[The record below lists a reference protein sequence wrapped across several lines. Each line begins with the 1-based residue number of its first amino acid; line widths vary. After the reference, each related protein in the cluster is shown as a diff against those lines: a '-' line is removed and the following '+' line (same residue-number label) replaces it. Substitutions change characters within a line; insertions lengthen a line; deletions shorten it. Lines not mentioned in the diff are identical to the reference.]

1 MNNQN
6 WICPICLDNSPQNT
20 YILQPCQHM
29 FHTNC
34 IIDSLRQNG
43 PRCPYCRGTHD
54 SFLNTIIFLN
64 NNNETSKVITSNNY
78 NFKMVIKK
86 GPDGIGNKFILINI
100 TCQNNQF
107 NANIR
112 SIKFENNQI
121 KSDNLLNN
129 LFVDPI
135 FDNNNNIIGFEN
147 NEYI

>member
-1 MNNQN
+1 
-6 WICPICLDNSPQNT
+6 
-20 YILQPCQHM
+20 
-29 FHTNC
+29 
-34 IIDSLRQNG
+34 
-43 PRCPYCRGTHD
+43 
-54 SFLNTIIFLN
+54 
-64 NNNETSKVITSNNY
+64 
-78 NFKMVIKK
+78 MVIKK

-100 TCQNNQF
+100 TYQNNQF

-121 KSDNLLNN
+121 KSNNLLNN